1 MKLSLIIP
9 VLNEEENIPH
19 VVEAL
24 DAAFAGE
31 QDVALEI
38 VFVDDGSRDGTFA
51 VLSALVK
58 KDARLRIIR
67 FSRNF
72 GSHAALLAG
81 FEHCTGDAAA
91 YLAADMQ
98 EPPSVLCQMIVKW
111 RDGAQVVWGTREHRD
126 DPLSARLFSRIY
138 SSLMRR
144 IALKDMPRTGLDLCL
159 IDRKVIHAVVE
170 MREKNTSIFGLILW
184 AGFAQAFVPYSR
196 QARKHGKS
204 RWTLSKKIKLVVD
217 SFVAFSF
224 FPIRLVTYLGLC
236 LSAAGFCYGLF
247 VAVRALLGYTPV
259 QGWASVVTLIV
270 MLSGVQLLMLGIV
283 AEYLWRT
290 FDETR
295 QRPPFVIRDLA
306 GFETV
311 GTLPRI
317 PHA

>member
-19 VVEAL
+19 VIAAL
-24 DAAFAGE
+24 DEAFAT
-31 QDVALEI
+31 QKDVTLEI
-38 VFVDDGSRDGTFA
+38 VFVDDGSRDGTFG
-51 VLSALVK
+51 VISAMLK
-58 KDARLRIIR
+58 QDARLRVIR

-81 FEHCTGDAAA
+81 FEYCTGDAAA

-98 EPPSVLCQMIVKW
+98 EPPSAVCQMLQKW
-111 RDGAQVVWGTREHRD
+111 REGAQVVWGTREHRD
-126 DPLSARLFSRIY
+126 DPFSARLFSRIY

-159 IDRKVIHAVVE
+159 IDRKVIRAVVE

-184 AGFAQAFVPYSR
+184 AGFSQTFVPYHR
-196 QARKHGKS
+196 QARKRGKS

-236 LSAAGFCYGLF
+236 LSVLGFIYGIIVAA
-247 VAVRALLGYTPV
+247 RALLGHSPV
-259 QGWASVVTLIV
+259 QGWATVVILIV

-290 FDETR
+290 FDEAR
-295 QRPPFVIRDLA
+295 HRPPFVIRDLA
-306 GFETV
+306 GFENAALETNSK
-311 GTLPRI
+311 
-317 PHA
+317 A